1 VTIVAVTAWLL
12 VSGRLDQFSD
22 WDAMDELLTQLGPW
36 SAVFLISAQIAQV
49 LIPVIPS
56 QLLGMASGALY
67 GVFWGTAL
75 SLAGLIVGSWVAI
88 RLARRYGR
96 PFVERHTAAETIDRI
111 DRLAQRSGPWAFFL
125 VALMPFLPTDVGCFV
140 AGLTKLRT
148 RSVLLPIMLGRLPGV
163 LLLNTLGATS
173 TTISLETMVIVTSF
187 TLVVA
192 IVLWHFRGR
201 LEGIA
206 HRWLHEIGID

>member
-1 VTIVAVTAWLL
+1 
-12 VSGRLDQFSD
+12 
-22 WDAMDELLTQLGPW
+22 
-36 SAVFLISAQIAQV
+36 
-49 LIPVIPS
+49 
-56 QLLGMASGALY
+56 
-67 GVFWGTAL
+67 
-75 SLAGLIVGSWVAI
+75 
-88 RLARRYGR
+88 
-96 PFVERHTAAETIDRI
+96 
-111 DRLAQRSGPWAFFL
+111 
-125 VALMPFLPTDVGCFV
+125 MPFLPTDVGCFV